1 MADFVNEKAF
11 GPFLLTQVSIKQ
23 KAVEYHAGWKHLS
36 CVTNPAGVQ

>member
-23 KAVEYHAGWKHLS
+23 KAVPGERG
-36 CVTNPAGVQ
+36 

>member
-23 KAVEYHAGWKHLS
+23 KAVAYSYWSS
-36 CVTNPAGVQ
+36 CTP